1 MSGHVGGDRF
11 FLVNFWVLHTLQFT
25 WNEKISYSPGLNM
38 ADRVVIQY
46 NFLAFLSTGIFVSFF
61 PKLILYDYPSLTL
74 LIWLRVEE
82 RKPLRFLTVTYQIA
96 GAFKTL
102 LRLHTYMTSSK
113 S

>member
-11 FLVNFWVLHTLQFT
+11 FLVNFWVLHTLHGMK
-25 WNEKISYSPGLNM
+25 KISYSPGLNM

-61 PKLILYDYPSLTL
+61 PKLLLYDYPSLTL

-82 RKPLRFLTVTYQIA
+82 RKPLQFLTYQIA
-96 GAFKTL
+96 GAFKTF
-102 LRLHTYMTSSK
+102 LRLHTYMTSSN
-113 S
+113 SLN

>member
-1 MSGHVGGDRF
+1 
-11 FLVNFWVLHTLQFT
+11 
-25 WNEKISYSPGLNM
+25 M

-61 PKLILYDYPSLTL
+61 LKLILYDYPSLTL

-82 RKPLRFLTVTYQIA
+82 RKPLRFLTVTCQIA

-102 LRLHTYMTSSK
+102 LRLHTYMTSSN
-113 S
+113 SLN